1 MSIKEMTL
9 LDVIELS
16 NRMDAASRD
25 VSACGA
31 LRPAQR
37 VSQRSCRFPAWFHP
51 GITPLAPRLGPA
63 RVDHRVSIVPVAIA
77 VSRLRQLPGI
87 AAPLARWTQC
97 IKTVTTRLRRIAAS
111 SLSQAEE

>member
-63 RVDHRVSIVPVAIA
+63 RSRSLGVDCTCCDRSF
-77 VSRLRQLPGI
+77 
-87 AAPLARWTQC
+87 
-97 IKTVTTRLRRIAAS
+97 AS
-111 SLSQAEE
+111 SAVARDRRAA

>member
-51 GITPLAPRLGPA
+51 GITPLAPRFGPLESITGCRLYLLRSQF
-63 RVDHRVSIVPVAIA
+63 RVFGSCQGSPRRLIVGRNVSK
-77 VSRLRQLPGI
+77 Q
-87 AAPLARWTQC
+87 
-97 IKTVTTRLRRIAAS
+97 
-111 SLSQAEE
+111 